1 VNRELAKEASDN
13 ISSVLLLKRVEPCE
27 AAKTAEGRR
36 TRKEMAIF
44 TVEEDIGVSAKTLQ
58 LEQIRSMAL
67 RGDDE
72 ALFGATTMLP
82 SFQPPTQQQ
91 QQQEEQPPRCHYQ
104 QEETQMM
111 MMHHQQQLPIPREVH
126 VPTDAS
132 SGSNCGSSYSH
143 EDSEDY
149 NGMVSTSE
157 EDPASASAA
166 NVLLM
171 LAMSRGS

>member
-36 TRKEMAIF
+36 NRKEMAIF

-67 RGDDE
+67 RGDDD
-72 ALFGATTMLP
+72 ALFGATTMHP

-91 QQQEEQPPRCHYQ
+91 HQEEQPPLCHYQ

-111 MMHHQQQLPIPREVH
+111 MMHDQQQPPIPREVH

-143 EDSEDY
+143 ENSEDY

>member
-36 TRKEMAIF
+36 NRKEMAIF

-72 ALFGATTMLP
+72 ALFGSTTLLP

-91 QQQEEQPPRCHYQ
+91 QEQPPRRHYQ
-104 QEETQMM
+104 QQDTQM
-111 MMHHQQQLPIPREVH
+111 MMHHQQQPPIPREVH

-132 SGSNCGSSYSH
+132 AGSHCGSSYSH

-149 NGMVSTSE
+149 IGIVSTSE
-157 EDPASASAA
+157 EDTASASAA

>member
-1 VNRELAKEASDN
+1 MNRELAKEASDN

-36 TRKEMAIF
+36 NRKEMAIF

-58 LEQIRSMAL
+58 LEQIRTMAL
-67 RGDDE
+67 RGDHE
-72 ALFGATTMLP
+72 ALFGATTFLP
-82 SFQPPTQQQ
+82 FFQSPTL
-91 QQQEEQPPRCHYQ
+91 QQQERQPQHHYQ
-104 QEETQMM
+104 QQETQM
-111 MMHHQQQLPIPREVH
+111 MMHHQQQPPIPREVH
-126 VPTDAS
+126 VPTDGS
-132 SGSNCGSSYSH
+132 SGSNCGSSYSN

-149 NGMVSTSE
+149 DGMVSTSE
-157 EDPASASAA
+157 EDTASASAA